1 MSENEKLP
9 PPVNLKHRLIGA
21 ALLVAAAVIVLPL
34 ILREQEPP
42 VELKPATE
50 APAKETVVE
59 QAPLAVSD
67 DSRDDAK
74 DGGGRATQGAVAG
87 GGGRAA
93 SGTAAEYKP
102 APAPGAD
109 TETKPAPTEQKSET
123 AAVPPK
129 PAARPAKGWAVQV
142 GVFANPANAAKLADR
157 LKGQGHEVML
167 DHVTYQNAKRLRLRV
182 GPFADKPQAVEAQ
195 AKIQQVTGLA
205 GAVVGYP

>member
-21 ALLVAAAVIVLPL
+21 ALLVTAAVVVLPL

-42 VELKPATE
+42 VELKTATE
-50 APAKETVVE
+50 VPAKETVVE
-59 QAPLAVSD
+59 QAPPAVS
-67 DSRDDAK
+67 DDAK

-87 GGGRAA
+87 
-93 SGTAAEYKP
+93 TAAEYMP

-109 TETKPAPTEQKSET
+109 TETRPAPTEQKSET
-123 AAVPPK
+123 AVAPPK

-195 AKIQQVTGLA
+195 AKIQQATGLS

>member
-21 ALLVAAAVIVLPL
+21 ALLVTAAVVVLPL

-42 VELKPATE
+42 VELKTATE
-50 APAKETVVE
+50 APARETVVA
-59 QAPLAVSD
+59 QAPPAVSN
-67 DSRDDAK
+67 DAK
-74 DGGGRATQGAVAG
+74 GGGGRATQGAVAG
-87 GGGRAA
+87 
-93 SGTAAEYKP
+93 TAAEHMP

-109 TETKPAPTEQKSET
+109 TETKPAPTKQKSET
-123 AAVPPK
+123 AAAPPK

-195 AKIQQVTGLA
+195 AKIQQATGLS